1 MKLSYIQRCEYF
13 LNKMQLKWQ
22 FKFFP
27 LNFNDMASLDLLSE
41 GDKLEQG
48 LFWPNF
54 AFWSVLI
61 TSFRQTDLRQYHI
74 IAFLFVVKW
83 VLQYLAR
90 IFLEVSNQ

>member
-1 MKLSYIQRCEYF
+1 MLSYIQRCEYF
-13 LNKMQLKWQ
+13 LNKMQLRWQ

-27 LNFNDMASLDLLSE
+27 PNFNDMTSLDPLSE
-41 GDKLEQG
+41 GDKPEQG
-48 LFWPNF
+48 LFRPC
-54 AFWSVLI
+54 VLI
-61 TSFRQTDLRQYHI
+61 TSFRQIDLRQYHI